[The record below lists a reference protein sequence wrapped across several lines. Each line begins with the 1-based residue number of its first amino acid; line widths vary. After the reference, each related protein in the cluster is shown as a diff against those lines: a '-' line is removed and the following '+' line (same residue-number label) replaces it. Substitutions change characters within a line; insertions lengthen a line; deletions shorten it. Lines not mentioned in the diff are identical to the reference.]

1 MPNRRCLSVLSLL
14 VALTAG
20 CHGRLESDESVPI
33 EKVPAPVM
41 KAAREAL
48 PDVTFSS
55 AWKESAGGEDAYE
68 VRGQNARGRI
78 RDVKVSASGKV
89 LELD

>member
-1 MPNRRCLSVLSLL
+1 MKTRSWIRIL
-14 VALTAG
+14 ALTAALSG
-20 CHGRLESDESVPI
+20 CGEVLERDEAVPL
-33 EKVPAPVM
+33 EKVPEPVM
-41 KAAREAL
+41 KAARKAL
-48 PDVTFSS
+48 PDVKFQS
-55 AWKESAGGEDAYE
+55 AWKEKAGGEDAYE

>member
-1 MPNRRCLSVLSLL
+1 MGVRSRIPALLLAACL
-14 VALTAG
+14 AG
-20 CHGRLESDESVPI
+20 CGGLEPDETVPLDQLP
-33 EKVPAPVM
+33 EPVM
-41 KAAREAL
+41 KAAKAAL
-48 PDVTFSS
+48 PGVTFTT
-55 AWKESAGGEDAYE
+55 AWKESAGDGVAYE

>member
-1 MPNRRCLSVLSLL
+1 MRLGSMFLPLALAACLS
-14 VALTAG
+14 G
-20 CHGRLESDESVPI
+20 CEGRLEPDESVAI
-33 EKVPAPVM
+33 EQVPEPVM
-41 KAAREAL
+41 KAAKKAL
-48 PDVTFSS
+48 PDVKFTT
-55 AWKESAGGEDAYE
+55 AWKERVGGEDAYE